1 MITFNNDCKEK
12 PFLILREKY
21 MEALKAKQSNIEAIS
36 VSSYSNNK
44 KEVDS
49 RYVNLKFI
57 NGKELIFFSNYNS
70 KKSEDFKKHNQ
81 VSILFYWNAINTQIR
96 IKACIKK
103 TSKSFNNNYFL
114 NRSLKKNALSISS
127 SQSKKIKSFEDVQ
140 KKYKNAIENKD
151 LKKCPTYW
159 GGFSMIPYY
168 FEFWEGHKSRINKRL
183 IFELNDKIWDE
194 YILEP

>member
-1 MITFNNDCKEK
+1 
-12 PFLILREKY
+12 
-21 MEALKAKQSNIEAIS
+21 MEAQKANQGSIEAIS
-36 VSSYSNNK
+36 VSSYSSGK

-70 KKSEDFKKHNQ
+70 KKAEDFKKHNQ
-81 VSILFYWNAINTQIR
+81 VSILLHWNEINTQIR
-96 IKACIKK
+96 IKAHVKK
-103 TSKSFNNNYFL
+103 TAKLFSNNYFL
-114 NRSLKKNALSISS
+114 NRAIKKNALSISS
-127 SQSKKIKSFEDVQ
+127 SQSQKIKSFDDVQ
-140 KKYKNAIENKD
+140 KKYKNALENKD

-168 FEFWEGHKSRINKRL
+168 FEFWEGHKSRINKRE
-183 IFELNDKIWDE
+183 IFELNDKVWDE